1 MELNLIEKDKKMMEI
16 EVIGEDATL
25 LNPLLEAL
33 LADPKVEMATYRKEH
48 PIMGNHRLKVQV
60 KDGKPQTALKR
71 AAKAV
76 EKEFQESQEILEKML
91 NA

>member
-1 MELNLIEKDKKMMEI
+1 MEIHLIEKDKRSMVIKI
-16 EVIGEDATL
+16 IGEDATL

-33 LADPKVEMATYRKEH
+33 LADPKVEFATYMKEH
-48 PIMGNHRLKVQV
+48 PIMGDHHLTVRV

-76 EKEFQESQEILEKML
+76 ENEFKEAQELLEKML

>member
-1 MELNLIEKDKKMMEI
+1 MDINLIEKDKKSMEI
-16 EVIGEDATL
+16 EIVGEDATL

-33 LADPKVEMATYRKEH
+33 LADPKVEFATYRKEH
-48 PIMGNHRLKVQV
+48 PIMGNHNLTIRV

-71 AAKAV
+71 AAKTV
-76 EKEFQESQEILEKML
+76 EKEFQEAQELLEKML